1 MLNQPLTDWQQFA
14 LRSLEKS
21 YRPHSGT
28 HNRTVV
34 AMHFLASL
42 TKWFLLRSSCHG
54 YHCQHPCDLL
64 ILGAAN
70 DTGLTL
76 ALGLILVDEGRMGV
90 PSGAV
95 TKLALPQALLP
106 DISGFSIPDA
116 KDFCGPRLGRD

>member
-1 MLNQPLTDWQQFA
+1 MLNQPFTDWQQFA
-14 LRSLEKS
+14 LRSTEKS
-21 YRPHSGT
+21 YRPFRT
-28 HNRTVV
+28 HNTTVV
-34 AMHFLASL
+34 VMHCLAL
-42 TKWFLLRSSCHG
+42 LFLLWSSCHG

-76 ALGLILVDEGRMGV
+76 ALGLILADEGRMGV

-106 DISGFSIPDA
+106 DISGFSIPAA